1 MCKTVFEY
9 LLPPFS
15 KRLLIHTEKYRVHG
29 FLAALMWFTVRFPNY
44 VQSGKLL
51 MIFMWIII
59 IWSILDRILFRKNSW
74 TFDSI
79 FDWLVLNS
87 LIPCVSALLDMCLNI
102 VYMLSFI
109 YLSVSTPLQPL
120 PRSILPYTTLLRVSL
135 SCSLCPNYES
145 AFFITLR
152 PQRCSLVFPRTC
164 SFVFFF

>member
-29 FLAALMWFTVRFPNY
+29 FLAALMWFTVSFPNY
-44 VQSGKLL
+44 VVWEIVVISVNYHHMKYFRPYTVQKELVDIS
-51 MIFMWIII
+51 FH
-59 IWSILDRILFRKNSW
+59 IWLTGTILFNPMCI
-74 TFDSI
+74 SI
-79 FDWLVLNS
+79 ARYV
-87 LIPCVSALLDMCLNI
+87 LNI

-120 PRSILPYTTLLRVSL
+120 PRSILPYSTLLRVSL

-145 AFFITLR
+145 AFCITLR
-152 PQRCSLVFPRTC
+152 PQRCSLIFPRTC
-164 SFVFFF
+164 SFVFF

>member
-74 TFDSI
+74 TFHSI
-79 FDWLVLNS
+79 FDWLVLYS
-87 LIPCVSALLDMCLNI
+87 LIPCVSALLDLCWIL
-102 VYMLSFI
+102 YTCCPS
-109 YLSVSTPLQPL
+109 STSQ
-120 PRSILPYTTLLRVSL
+120 
-135 SCSLCPNYES
+135 CPHHS
-145 AFFITLR
+145 SPCPAVFCPTLR
-152 PQRCSLVFPRTC
+152 SYVFLYLVVCVQITSLH
-164 SFVFFF
+164 FVLL